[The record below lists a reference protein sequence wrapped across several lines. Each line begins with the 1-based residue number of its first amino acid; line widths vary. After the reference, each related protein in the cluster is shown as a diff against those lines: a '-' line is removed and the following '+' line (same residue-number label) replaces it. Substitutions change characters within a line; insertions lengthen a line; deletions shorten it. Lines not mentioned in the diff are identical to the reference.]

1 MNTNNSSDQQ
11 QLKEKV
17 EQRNDASQLKKGFSF
32 KPSRIKEQEDKIKL
46 EEERKRIEKE
56 KKLLQKQQEE
66 EKKKQLEL
74 EKQKQPIYFQSY
86 QVKRRAADFFSS
98 SSSDSSSNSRSSSID
113 HDHDKKKQ
121 KKHQKVSSSAERKP
135 KSQDIKKEKKVLK
148 KNSFTEESPSI
159 KKEKK
164 EKKYSDDEMTESK
177 KKKKQKEKK
186 KKDKKDKKKKREKEL
201 KNQIMNT
208 INNEELD
215 LFYDLKNQEIQ
226 RAPEASQKFLYKHVF
241 NRNCLPVSIIS
252 FGDKTIP
259 KYMNYGMSG
268 DVPKFKFVNYP
279 MIVGLIRDQES
290 IGLFDDLNQDLGIKT
305 KYSRLNQEKSNQKN
319 NIRYFERRFWEKNED
334 LELSDF
340 QIQKKIKQNEREN
353 ALIGS
358 EDFVSFNEDKNI
370 LNKLS
375 ITFRSEQQMVTQSG
389 QNSLQNLN
397 NLSIKDYSDLKDL
410 KINVEDLTS
419 EEIKLFQQN
428 KEFNQKIKDN
438 PNDPYLWIDY
448 IKLQDQGI
456 KYSSDQLSISSIQ
469 QKKIGIIE
477 KALQNEQLCNNIIII
492 LYHMRILQESNQG
505 DDFYKVMNEK
515 WMEYIQK
522 NIYNMLLWNNFLDY
536 RYSNLMKFSATY
548 FRESTAQL
556 LAQLSK
562 LIQQSKSVSEII
574 TLRKIIL
581 LIIRKISFIEEQM
594 GFKERS
600 FGILQALIELN
611 VFCPVHI
618 RRCQDHQKR
627 LQEFKNY
634 WEDYYSSKTGEIIG
648 GGWEKQE
655 DIQKLTKEQKEQQL
669 NKSFIGKYNDHKEV
683 LVEMNE
689 DNWVNIE
696 QQFSEAVWRPANPH
710 FDKDLIKYSSDT
722 IVFSDD
728 VQQFLIVLNDP
739 ESQITLIN
747 IMFENLG
754 LPPVN
759 DNIFLSTE
767 NKAFSTFYFDKSKN
781 LLFQMNER
789 IQNQNRKINFGSDY
803 KQYCGLDRLDF
814 LNKFFSFS
822 DESFITGG
830 TQSRKNKITAQL
842 EYVRRLLYELQKKLE
857 RESILIYI
865 MWIEGIFFIRKSIS
879 QNEPIMTEKQARINI
894 KNLLKN
900 NEKTISLWVIY
911 AEILFEKSLQSQS
924 STGEEQTKV
933 YSEIDNI
940 FDNVFKATEGKEKN
954 RLSVLYFWSSF
965 YLRLVGKVDI
975 SFIHSNLLI
984 IIQKLK
990 TFTNIKNLIL
1000 QLHNQLRE
1008 QIAREKQ
1015 KLKPELIPIIKTK
1028 SQKVFPLSKKSIYA
1042 YFLLLAHSLGDS
1054 EFADS
1059 EIVNYKQYFDLIE
1072 ETNNE
1077 KIKIWDDEEL
1087 YSRLQRKFQNEM
1099 QLLLLNVLRIQ
1110 KLTQFSS
1117 QENNQLTNYDQ
1128 SKRLQE
1134 IKNKQAELYQ
1144 NIINKYPF
1152 FSVAIVELIQFNMNK
1167 TTRIDRLVTL
1177 KQILKQNNLFYSTWM
1192 LIIFNEIALAAQA
1205 EETEIILS
1213 KLRYYFYEAQKDYQ
1227 LLDKQIALL
1236 DKFRNQQIGIDS
1248 TTDYFNQIQ
1257 FQSLFNTFTLY
1268 FEPQKLANRSL
1279 QSLQQAPFSKEAYL
1293 YRLMGSQGDQRQKIR
1308 EVIVEKEIRIVYNE
1322 II

>member
-1 MNTNNSSDQQ
+1 MNSNKSSDQ
-11 QLKEKV
+11 
-17 EQRNDASQLKKGFSF
+17 S
-32 KPSRIKEQEDKIKL
+32 
-46 EEERKRIEKE
+46 
-56 KKLLQKQQEE
+56 
-66 EKKKQLEL
+66 QLEL
-74 EKQKQPIYFQSY
+74 EKQKQPIYFQTY

-113 HDHDKKKQ
+113 HDNSKVKKQ
-121 KKHQKVSSSAERKP
+121 QKQSPSTDRKS
-135 KSQDIKKEKKVLK
+135 KSQDIKKK
-148 KNSFTEESPSI
+148 KNQDSEESPSI

-164 EKKYSDDEMTESK
+164 ERKYSDDEMTQSKNK
-177 KKKKQKEKK
+177 KKKEKEKK
-186 KKDKKDKKKKREKEL
+186 KKHKKEKKKKREKEL

-279 MIVGLIRDQES
+279 MIIGFIKDQES

-305 KYSRLNQEKSNQKN
+305 KYSRVNQEKSNQKN
-319 NIRYFERRFWEKNED
+319 SIRYFERRFWEKNED
-334 LELSDF
+334 LESSEF
-340 QIQKKIKQNEREN
+340 QIQKKIKQSEKED
-353 ALIGS
+353 ALIGN
-358 EDFVSFNEDKNI
+358 EDFVSFNEDSNL

-375 ITFRSEQQMVTQSG
+375 ITFRSEQQMITQSG
-389 QNSLQNLN
+389 QSSFQNLN

-410 KINVEDLTS
+410 KINAEDLTS
-419 EEIKLFQQN
+419 EEIKLFKQN

-456 KYSSDQLSISSIQ
+456 KYSSDQLSISTIQ

-477 KALQNEQLCNNIIII
+477 KALQNEQLSNNIILI
-492 LYHMRILQESNQG
+492 LYHMRILQDSNSG
-505 DDFYKVMNEK
+505 DDFYKVMVEK
-515 WMEYIQK
+515 WKEYIQK
-522 NIYNMLLWNNFLDY
+522 NIYNMLLWNNYLDY
-536 RYSNLMKFSATY
+536 TYSNLMKFSATY

-556 LAQLSK
+556 LAYLSK
-562 LIQQSKSVSEII
+562 LIQLSKSVSEII

-611 VFCPVHI
+611 VFCPIHV

-627 LQEFKNY
+627 LQEFKDY
-634 WEDYYSSKTGEIIG
+634 WEDYYCGKTGEIIG

-669 NKSFIGKYNDHKEV
+669 NKSFIGKYNDHSEV
-683 LVEMNE
+683 LVEMDE
-689 DNWVNIE
+689 ENWVNAE

-710 FDKDLIKYSSDT
+710 FDKELIKYNSDT
-722 IVFSDD
+722 IVFSED

-747 IMFENLG
+747 ILFENLG

-789 IQNQNRKINFGSDY
+789 IQNQNCKINFGSDY

-830 TQSRKNKITAQL
+830 TQSRKNKIIAQL
-842 EYVRRLLYELQKKLE
+842 EYVRRLLYELYKKLE

-911 AEILFEKSLQSQS
+911 AEILFEKSIQNQNQ
-924 STGEEQTKV
+924 TEEEQKKIF
-933 YSEIDNI
+933 SEIDNI
-940 FDNVFKATEGKEKN
+940 FDNVLKASESKEKD

-965 YLRLVGKVDI
+965 YLRLVGKVNI
-975 SFIHSNLLI
+975 SFIRSNLLT

-990 TFTNIKNLIL
+990 TFTNIKNFIL
-1000 QLHNQLRE
+1000 QLHNQMRE

-1054 EFADS
+1054 EFTDS
-1059 EIVNYKQYFDLIE
+1059 EIVNYQQYFDLIE

-1087 YSRLQRKFQNEM
+1087 YSRLMRKFQNEM

-1110 KLTQFSS
+1110 KLTLFSS

-1128 SKRLQE
+1128 SRRLQE
-1134 IKNKQAELYQ
+1134 IKNQQTELYQ

-1152 FSVAIVELIQFNMNK
+1152 FSVAVVELVLFNMK
-1167 TTRIDRLVTL
+1167 ETTRIDRLVTL

-1257 FQSLFNTFTLY
+1257 FQSLFNAFTLY

>member
-1 MNTNNSSDQQ
+1 MDSNNSSNQR
-11 QLKEKV
+11 QLQEKI
-17 EQRNDASQLKKGFSF
+17 EQKSDASQLKKGFSF
-32 KPSRIKEQEDKIKL
+32 KPSRIKEQEDKIKQ

-66 EKKKQLEL
+66 ERKKQLEL

-113 HDHDKKKQ
+113 HEKNKVKKQ
-121 KKHQKVSSSAERKP
+121 QKASSSTERKS
-135 KSQDIKKEKKVLK
+135 KNQDKKKEKKVK
-148 KNSFTEESPSI
+148 KKDSDHEESPSI
-159 KKEKK
+159 KNQKK
-164 EKKYSDDEMTESK
+164 ERKYSDDEMKESK
-177 KKKKQKEKK
+177 KKKKQKDKK
-186 KKDKKDKKKKREKEL
+186 KKDKQEKKKKKREKEL

-279 MIVGLIRDQES
+279 MIVGFMRDQES

-319 NIRYFERRFWEKNED
+319 NVRYFERRFWEKNED
-334 LELSDF
+334 LESSDF
-340 QIQKKIKQNEREN
+340 QIQKRVKQNEREN

-375 ITFRSEQQMVTQSG
+375 ITFRSEQQMITQSG
-389 QNSLQNLN
+389 QNSLNNLN

-410 KINVEDLTS
+410 KIDVEDLTS

-456 KYSSDQLSISSIQ
+456 KYSSDQFSISSIQ

-477 KALQNEQLCNNIIII
+477 KALQNEQLSNNIILI
-492 LYHMRILQESNQG
+492 LYHMRILQDSNQG

-611 VFCPVHI
+611 VFCPNHI
-618 RRCQDHQKR
+618 RRCLDHQKR

-634 WEDYYSSKTGEIIG
+634 WEDYYCCKTGEIIG

-655 DIQKLTKEQKEQQL
+655 DIQKLTKEQKELQL

-683 LVEMNE
+683 LLEMDE
-689 DNWVNIE
+689 ENWIYVE

-710 FDKDLIKYSSDT
+710 YDKDLIKYNSDT
-722 IVFSDD
+722 IVFSED

-747 IMFENLG
+747 IIFENLG

-781 LLFQMNER
+781 LLFQMNQR
-789 IQNQNRKINFGSDY
+789 IQNQSCKINFGSDY

-830 TQSRKNKITAQL
+830 TQSRKNKIIAQL
-842 EYVRRLLYELQKKLE
+842 EYVRRLLYELYKKLE

-900 NEKTISLWVIY
+900 NEKTISLWFIY
-911 AEILFEKSLQSQS
+911 AEILFEKSIQNLNQ
-924 STGEEQTKV
+924 TEEEQRKI
-933 YSEIDNI
+933 YKEIDDI
-940 FDNVFKATEGKEKN
+940 FNKVLKASESKEKD

-984 IIQKLK
+984 ILQKLK
-990 TFTNIKNLIL
+990 AFTNIKNLIL
-1000 QLHNQLRE
+1000 QLHNQMRE

-1042 YFLLLAHSLGDS
+1042 YFLLLAHSIGDT
-1054 EFADS
+1054 EFTDR
-1059 EIVNYKQYFDLIE
+1059 EIVNYQQYFDLIE

-1110 KLTQFSS
+1110 KLTKFSS
-1117 QENNQLTNYDQ
+1117 QENNLLTNFDQ
-1128 SKRLQE
+1128 SRRLQE
-1134 IKNKQAELYQ
+1134 IKNQQTELYQ

-1152 FSVAIVELIQFNMNK
+1152 FSVAIVELVQFNMNE

-1177 KQILKQNNLFYSTWM
+1177 KQILKQNNFFYSTWM
-1192 LIIFNEIALAAQA
+1192 LIIFNEIASAAQA